1 VPKPKPLLLVILDG
15 WGIRAE
21 REANAIAI
29 AGTPSMDA
37 LAREFPSTALKTSGL
52 AVGLPEGQMG
62 NSEVGHTNLG
72 AGRIVYQDLVRIN
85 RAIEDGS
92 FFQIPELQNVCRR
105 ARASGGALHLLG
117 LVSDGGVH
125 SHEEHLHACL
135 ELARRE
141 GVGRAFVHAFLDG
154 RDTPPKSGLGYV
166 QSLEKRMRD
175 QGYGQVATVAGRYW
189 AMDRDKRWDRVAL
202 AYAALVRAEGVK
214 AASGVAA
221 VEEAYARGE
230 TDEFVKPTV
239 VVNGGGEPV
248 ARLRDG
254 DAVLFFNFR
263 ADRARELTRAL
274 TQDGFKEFDASPR
287 PRLSGFT
294 CLTEY
299 DQTFK
304 LPVAF
309 PPDQPTEIFPEMV
322 ARAGLRQFRCAET
335 EKYAHVTFFFNGGR
349 ETVFPGE
356 ERALVPSPREV
367 KTYDLKPEMSAREVT
382 DKVVAALESR
392 QYGFLLVNFA
402 NPDMVGHTGVLEAA
416 VKAVKVVDECIG
428 RLWAA
433 ARKAGAAM
441 LVTADHGNCE
451 MMVDPQTGQPH
462 TAHTLG
468 PVPFILAD
476 PDMKGATLRA
486 DGVLADVAPT
496 ALQIMGL
503 PRPKEMKGLGL
514 VVR

>member
-1 VPKPKPLLLVILDG
+1 MPKPKPLLLVILDG

-21 REANAIAI
+21 REANAIAL

-37 LAREFPSTALKTSGL
+37 LAAEFPTTALKTSGL

-92 FFQIPELQNVCRR
+92 FFRIPELQEVCRR
-105 ARASGGALHLLG
+105 AKAAGGALHLLG

-141 GVGRAFVHAFLDG
+141 GVGRTFVHAFMDG
-154 RDTPPKSGLGYV
+154 RDTPPASGLGYLR
-166 QSLEKRMRD
+166 SLEHRMRD
-175 QGYGQVATVAGRYW
+175 RGYGAVATVGGRYY

-202 AYAALVRAEGVK
+202 AYAALVRSEGFK
-214 AASGVAA
+214 ARSGVAA
-221 VEEAYARGE
+221 MEQAYARGE

-248 ARLRDG
+248 GRIRDG
-254 DAVLFFNFR
+254 DAILFFNFR
-263 ADRARELTRAL
+263 ADRAREMTRAF
-274 TQDGFKEFDASPR
+274 TQEGFAEFDTAPR
-287 PRLSGFT
+287 PRLSGYT
-294 CLTEY
+294 CFTEY
-299 DQTFK
+299 DQTFE

-309 PPDQPTEIFPEMV
+309 PPDQPTEIFPEIV

-356 ERALVPSPREV
+356 ERALVPSPRDV
-367 KTYDLKPEMSAREVT
+367 KTYDQKPEMSAREVA
-382 DKVVAALESR
+382 DKVVAAVESR
-392 QYGFLLVNFA
+392 QYGFILVNFA
-402 NPDMVGHTGVLEAA
+402 NPDMVGHTGVLQAA
-416 VKAVKVVDECIG
+416 VEAVKVVDECVG

-433 ARKAGAAM
+433 ARKAGMAM
-441 LVTADHGNCE
+441 IVTADHGNCE

-476 PDMKGATLRA
+476 PDLRGARLR
-486 DGVLADVAPT
+486 DGGVLADVAPT
-496 ALQIMGL
+496 GLQMMGL